1 MSATLLIVD
10 DDPVQRRLLEAMARR
25 FGYTARVADGGE
37 AALSILSEPAH
48 SGVDLVLLDLVMPDL
63 DGFAVMERMGRAGIV
78 VPVIV
83 QTANGSIDAVIS
95 AMRAGA
101 ADFVVKPVGPE
112 RFQISVKNALKAEA
126 LQAELRRVT
135 RRSTATLTF
144 DDLASRSDPMA
155 RAIALGRRAASSSI
169 PVLLEGETGVGKE
182 LFARAIAASGERA
195 GKPFVAVNCGAL
207 PAHLVESVLFGHE
220 RGAFTGATERHAG
233 KFAEAHGGTLL
244 LDEIGDLPPEAQV
257 KLLRAVQEGEVD
269 PVGARKPVKVD
280 IRIISATNSGLIEAV
295 KAGRF
300 REDLYYRLGVF
311 PISLPPL
318 RARRE
323 DIASLARGFLARFAA
338 EEGRPIRAISPG
350 AMALL
355 EDYSWPGNVRQLEN
369 AIFRA
374 VVLADRDELTAA
386 DFPHLGAMLSDAV
399 ISEAPQP
406 RDTASPR
413 PAPGVRLTHPDG
425 HVRTLQDIEREA
437 ICDAL
442 RLYGGQ
448 MAEVARR
455 LGIGRSTLYR
465 KLKEL
470 DLEPAPSGRADT
482 AAPEAAA

>member
-1 MSATLLIVD
+1 
-10 DDPVQRRLLEAMARR
+10 
-25 FGYTARVADGGE
+25 
-37 AALSILSEPAH
+37 
-48 SGVDLVLLDLVMPDL
+48 
-63 DGFAVMERMGRAGIV
+63 
-78 VPVIV
+78 
-83 QTANGSIDAVIS
+83 
-95 AMRAGA
+95 
-101 ADFVVKPVGPE
+101 VVKPVGPE

-135 RRSTATLTF
+135 RRTTATLTF
-144 DDLASRSDPMA
+144 DDLSTRSDAMA
-155 RAIALGRRAASSSI
+155 RAVALGRRAASSSI

-207 PAHLVESVLFGHE
+207 PANLVESVLFGHE

-233 KFAEAHGGTLL
+233 KFAEADGGTLL
-244 LDEIGDLPPEAQV
+244 LDEIGDLPAEAQV
-257 KLLRAVQEGEVD
+257 KLLRAVQEGEID

-280 IRIISATNSGLIEAV
+280 IRIISATNAGLIDAV

-300 REDLYYRLGVF
+300 REDLYYRLSVF
-311 PISLPPL
+311 PIGLPPL
-318 RARRE
+318 RARK
-323 DIASLARGFLARFAA
+323 DDVGLLARRFLARFAA

-355 EDYSWPGNVRQLEN
+355 EAYAWPGNVRQLEN

-386 DFPHLGAMLSDAV
+386 DFPHLAPAGTANEIADIAPPAQEAT
-399 ISEAPQP
+399 SE
-406 RDTASPR
+406 PR
-413 PAPGVRLTHPDG
+413 PASGVRLTHPDG
-425 HVRTLQDIEREA
+425 HVRTLHDIEREA

-470 DLEPAPSGRADT
+470 DLESASCGSTDT
-482 AAPEAAA
+482 ATPEAAA